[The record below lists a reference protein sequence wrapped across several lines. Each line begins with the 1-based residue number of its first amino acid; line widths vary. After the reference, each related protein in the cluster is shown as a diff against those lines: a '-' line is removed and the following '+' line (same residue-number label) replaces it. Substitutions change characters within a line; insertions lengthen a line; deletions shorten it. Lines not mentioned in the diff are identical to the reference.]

1 LNAISE
7 LISTLGVVLALYVFA
22 LLIFRLGAVLFRR
35 GRMAER
41 SDSRKG

>member
-7 LISTLGVVLALYVFA
+7 LIGTLGVVLPLYVFA

-35 GRMAER
+35 GRIEER